1 MSQTSCAVIYL
12 GPELNSLVWKVRT
25 GEYPIKQRSDPE
37 PTPDS
42 PDYAPEPTPDYAPEP
57 TPDYAPE
64 PTPEQDYDEAEDF
77 EDYYDSFEDDSEFE
91 SEEDYFLE

>member
-42 PDYAPEPTPDYAPEP
+42 PDYAPEPTPDYAP
-57 TPDYAPE
+57 
-64 PTPEQDYDEAEDF
+64 
-77 EDYYDSFEDDSEFE
+77 
-91 SEEDYFLE
+91 